1 MRLLFALLFPAA
13 LHAQSDSAAVMGT
26 IHRLFDGMRAGD
38 SAMVRSTFD
47 ARIRLISSGARQG
60 KVVTTVESNGDGFV
74 KAVGT
79 PHPDVWDERIRNPRV
94 QIDGALASVWV
105 EYAFFAGT
113 KFSHCGIDHFLL
125 AKDDAGAWKILEL
138 SDTRRPTGCEAWKSG
153 DAEPVNAP
161 RLASSR

>member
-26 IHRLFDGMRAGD
+26 ITRLFDGMRAGD

-60 KVVTTVESNGDGFV
+60 KVVTTVEPNGDGFV

-94 QIDGALASVWV
+94 QVDGALASVWV
-105 EYAFFAGT
+105 DYAFFAGT

-125 AKDDAGAWKILEL
+125 AKDDAGAWKVLQL
-138 SDTRRPTGCEAWKSG
+138 SDTRRQTGCEAWKSG
-153 DAEPVNAP
+153 G
-161 RLASSR
+161 